1 MTESNLHK
9 FSKEAFC
16 GCDKN
21 ERETEY
27 TLPSNRR
34 LDCRNKIKKICVEVE
49 LNKYRI
55 QNTRER
61 LEEAQQIG
69 KCNNPRLVVRDKD
82 LSYAKEKVRG
92 SNIEI
97 VPISSIYKELE
108 KCSLK
113 KDVLE

>member
-9 FSKEAFC
+9 ISKEAFC
-16 GCDKN
+16 GCDKKGKK
-21 ERETEY
+21 TEY
-27 TLPSNRR
+27 NLPSNRR
-34 LDCRNKIKKICVEVE
+34 LDCLNVKQNICVEVE
-49 LNKYRI
+49 FNKYRI
-55 QNTRER
+55 QNARER